1 MKKLLTT
8 VLAMCVALGVFQA
21 AAQTQ
26 PEATK
31 QTRTDRQQSPD
42 PQRMEAPLRLLVG
55 TYTENTTAQGV
66 YLFSFGPET
75 ADTQLLDMAP
85 AGNPSFVVASPDGT
99 RAYAVN
105 EFNDGRQGVSAFSL
119 SADSIELIN
128 TIPIPQDEV
137 SGEDP
142 CNILLIPA
150 TRHITGEGQETGRGL
165 TAHITGTGKAATPAE
180 AKYDILITSNY
191 TGGSVTAF
199 AADTHEG
206 LLACT
211 QWYSTGIEYTHA
223 LLGTSLGNDPA
234 HMHCAVLSPD
244 GKYIFVTNLGN
255 DCIHRFERRDGIHPL
270 GNATTAWQHRG
281 LRKYGPRH
289 LIFSADGRFAY
300 LICEL
305 TDHLVVFSY
314 NDGELTPIQ
323 TLKAYDGRGCGS
335 ADIHL
340 SPDGRFLYTSHRLK
354 EDGIAIFGVDPASG
368 NVTRTGFQP
377 TGTHPRNFAISPDGR
392 YLLCACRDSNAIEI
406 YSIDKNSGALSPS
419 GKAIEVGA
427 PVCVQFV
434 D

>member
-1 MKKLLTT
+1 MKKQITT
-8 VLAMCVALGVFQA
+8 ILALCVASGMIQA

-26 PEATK
+26 TQAQGQGQPQA
-31 QTRTDRQQSPD
+31 QQSGT
-42 PQRMEAPLRLLVG
+42 PQEPLRLLVG

-66 YLFSFGPET
+66 YLYSYDPET
-75 ADTQLLDMAP
+75 ADTKLLGVASS
-85 AGNPSFVVASPDGT
+85 GNPSFVVASPDGT

-105 EFNDGRQGVSAFSL
+105 EYNDGRQAVSAFRLAS
-119 SADSIELIN
+119 DSIELIN
-128 TIPIPQDEV
+128 TIPIPQNEV

-150 TRHITGEGQETGRGL
+150 GITTGA
-165 TAHITGTGKAATPAE
+165 TATATTTGTTEQKP
-180 AKYDILITSNY
+180 YDVLITSNY

-199 AADTHEG
+199 AADTNEG
-206 LLACT
+206 LIACT

-234 HMHCAVLSPD
+234 HMHCAALSPD

-270 GNATTAWQHRG
+270 GNATTAWKHRG

-314 NDGELTPIQ
+314 NDGELIPIQ

-354 EDGIAIFGVDPASG
+354 EDGIAIFSVDPASG
-368 NVTRTGFQP
+368 KVTRTGFQP